1 MEAGMKEPWSSRWYW
16 SLLLAIASMLGLM
29 LIVVMIVDAF
39 ADHAPE
45 RGSQTAW
52 KVQLRGVDDAL
63 KRNDLAS
70 AEMLWSKAYAAA
82 LKSRHWE
89 GMLAVGDAYRRLGA
103 LGGFRETAAA
113 KARET
118 YLAALFRARSEGS
131 LEGVLQ
137 AARGFAELGDQAV
150 VERCLDVARSVAAQ
164 TRDPRA
170 EERVR
175 AFAERW
181 SASAGDWSP
190 EHHSEVPTDQMTR
203 RTGTIR

>member
-1 MEAGMKEPWSSRWYW
+1 MKEPLSSRWYW

-45 RGSQTAW
+45 PASQTAW

-89 GMLAVGDAYRRLGA
+89 GMVAVGDAYRRQIGRA
-103 LGGFRETAAA
+103 SCRERGKVWWGDGG
-113 KARET
+113 
-118 YLAALFRARSEGS
+118 
-131 LEGVLQ
+131 V
-137 AARGFAELGDQAV
+137 
-150 VERCLDVARSVAAQ
+150 
-164 TRDPRA
+164 
-170 EERVR
+170 
-175 AFAERW
+175 
-181 SASAGDWSP
+181 
-190 EHHSEVPTDQMTR
+190 
-203 RTGTIR
+203 I